1 VSTFSMK
8 SPNPRSR
15 VPALT
20 LTTMIIAI
28 VCTASIPNPLYERA
42 PQQSAIPQGA
52 VVINLDRNGSLHID
66 QEQIEFS
73 GLIDRIHKVSATPNE
88 TTVVIVAA
96 ADVAFR
102 ELVRTVETVREAG
115 VERVGILK
123 AEGGAIRES
132 LPPSGAT
139 VLSVDHSGAVRLDG
153 KKMKVSDVASQLQ
166 RLFRRRADR
175 TVYVQANG
183 ALSFDAVGNVIDAAK
198 AAGASR
204 IALVASRE

>member
-1 VSTFSMK
+1 MK

-28 VCTASIPNPLYERA
+28 VCTASIPNPLYGRV

>member
-1 VSTFSMK
+1 MK
-8 SPNPRSR
+8 SPNLRSR

-20 LTTMIIAI
+20 FTTMIIAI
-28 VCTASIPNPLYERA
+28 VCTANVPNPLYGRA

-66 QEQIEFS
+66 QEQVEFS

-123 AEGGAIRES
+123 VEGGAIRES

-139 VLSVDHSGAVRLDG
+139 VLSVDHSGVVRLDG
-153 KKMKVSDVASQLQ
+153 KKIKVRDVTSQLQ
-166 RLFRRRADR
+166 NLFRRRSDR

-183 ALSFDAVGNVIDAAK
+183 ALSFDAVGNLIDAAK